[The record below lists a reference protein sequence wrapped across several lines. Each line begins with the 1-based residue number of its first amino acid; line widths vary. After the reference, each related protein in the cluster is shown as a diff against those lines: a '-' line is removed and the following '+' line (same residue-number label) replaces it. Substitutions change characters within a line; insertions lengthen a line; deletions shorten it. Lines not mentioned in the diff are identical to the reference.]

1 MPPFLCFFPDLIY
14 CILIGEPQ
22 SVANPSLLCQ
32 IVLEPDVRF
41 PNPMLA
47 NSNLI
52 SPL

>member
-1 MPPFLCFFPDLIY
+1 MPPFLCFPRPYL
-14 CILIGEPQ
+14 LHLAAEPQ
-22 SVANPSLLCQ
+22 SVANPSPLCQ

-41 PNPMLA
+41 PIPMLA